1 MSSFTFF
8 SLVFYVPTDSNL
20 LSKFFQY
27 FMYQPQ
33 HLPCFKIFFCV
44 LCTNR
49 SPSPVDFSFA
59 ETSADP
65 HHITDTPH
73 QSTPAPPHTR
83 RCIPTPPS
91 ALPYSQP
98 YHRTTVPPY
107 LSPALQAHH
116 CKYNMPHS
124 QTYHHTTIPHNH
136 AVPLHRTIAPHSQTY
151 DLLTT
156 QLHNSDPRRPSRR
169 RTDAAPPRPARA
181 SPPGPRRRCDA
192 DATRRRW
199 NAVATQA

>member
-1 MSSFTFF
+1 
-8 SLVFYVPTDSNL
+8 
-20 LSKFFQY
+20 
-27 FMYQPQ
+27 MYQSQ
-33 HLPCFKIFFCV
+33 HLPCFKFFFCI

-49 SPSPVDFSFA
+49 SPFLVDLHSN

-65 HHITDTPH
+65 HHYTDTQH
-73 QSTPAPPHTR
+73 QSTHAPPHIR
-83 RCIPTPPS
+83 RYVPTPPS

-98 YHRTTVPPY
+98 YHCTTVPSY

-136 AVPLHRTIAPHSQTY
+136 AVPLHRTIAPGHSQTY

-156 QLHNSDPRRPSRR
+156 QLHNSDPRRPVRRRPDAAPDATSARVAAGPPTTLATALTRRVDVRTPSRR
-169 RTDAAPPRPARA
+169 RPDTVTPFTVPACWQGC
-181 SPPGPRRRCDA
+181 SPA
-192 DATRRRW
+192 
-199 NAVATQA
+199 